1 MPALVNAQLCSTRHS
16 SADSWHLEDV
26 LESRLVEQQSAR
38 TPLKTSSAR
47 NGTST
52 AKQSPARRLSILES
66 DVEISPNEEYPRALW
81 NVSNAATDSL
91 DQYTETNKC
100 TLLKTSSAAGISDLM
115 QTDL

>member
-1 MPALVNAQLCSTRHS
+1 MPELVNAQLCSTRHS
-16 SADSWHLEDV
+16 SADTWNLEDV
-26 LESRLVEQQSAR
+26 LERRLVEQQSTR
-38 TPLKTSSAR
+38 TPLETSSAR

-52 AKQSPARRLSILES
+52 TQQSSEPLSILES
-66 DVEISPNEEYPRALW
+66 DVEISSNEEYPRALW
-81 NVSNAATDSL
+81 NASNSATESL